1 MFNGNECYHR
11 YLSGDECAFDELM
24 EAYHDGLILFINKYI
39 NNYSVAEELAADC
52 FVELIVH
59 KKRFLGNSDFKTYLY
74 SIGRHKAID
83 FIRKDS
89 KKKVLPP
96 EELPE
101 TADDEHIDETLIDSE
116 EKRQLHAAI
125 SKLSDDYRAVVYLIF
140 FEELSYE
147 AAAKVLGKSK
157 KQIDNLIYRA
167 KNALKKILDEGG
179 DDNAHN

>member
-1 MFNGNECYHR
+1 MFNGNLCYRR
-11 YLSGDECAFDELM
+11 YLNGEENAFDELM
-24 EAYHDGLILFINKYI
+24 DEYHDSLILFINKYI

-59 KKRFLGNSDFKTYLY
+59 KKRFLGNSDFKTYLF

-83 FIRKDS
+83 FIRKDV
-89 KKKVLPP
+89 KKKIVSP
-96 EELPE
+96 EAISELPDNDSVE
-101 TADDEHIDETLIDSE
+101 ENLIEDE
-116 EKRQLHAAI
+116 EKRALHAAI
-125 SKLSDDYRAVVYLIF
+125 SKLPDDYRAVVHLIF

-167 KNALKKILDEGG
+167 KNSLKKILTEGG
-179 DDNAHN
+179 EFDA